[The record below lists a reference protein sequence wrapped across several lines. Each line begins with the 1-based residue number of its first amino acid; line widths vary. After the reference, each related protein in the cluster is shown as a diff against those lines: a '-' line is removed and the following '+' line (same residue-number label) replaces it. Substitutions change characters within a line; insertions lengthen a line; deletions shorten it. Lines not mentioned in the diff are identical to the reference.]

1 MENTQVKNLDF
12 MLHNLKGV
20 VKVVLLPYFNSKEL
34 FKFRSLCKHSDALL
48 NPLHKDSVNLD
59 NLFCA
64 IGQYEGMDEDTREK
78 VRLLLSDTGSLK
90 QAFKNFLEYCET
102 PR

>member
-12 MLHNLKGV
+12 MLHNLKGLIKAV
-20 VKVVLLPYFNSKEL
+20 IFPYFNCEEL
-34 FKFRSLCKHSDALL
+34 FIFRSLCKHSDALL

-64 IGQYEGMDEDTREK
+64 IGRMREWTRIL
-78 VRLLLSDTGSLK
+78 VRRSDCCSQILD
-90 QAFKNFLEYCET
+90 L
-102 PR
+102 